1 MFSYFAQSIDK
12 VIPNNAVGIIGK
24 VEPGLCRDLAKGR
37 ELSGRCGPVSEK
49 SLALAFHTGCYNWF
63 VVPFWY
69 GVFIP
74 LDGQERSVAKTSDKP
89 EQDPDTPST
98 SDAGGEHGAQA
109 ASQPTPQRVQVEIDD
124 SKALALYA
132 NFCRVTG
139 TPEELIIDFGLNP
152 QPFGM
157 PTHPIPVTQRIITNF
172 YTAKRMLH
180 ALQLTIQR
188 HEATFGVL
196 ETDVQKRVR
205 AGQAR
210 G

>member
-1 MFSYFAQSIDK
+1 M
-12 VIPNNAVGIIGK
+12 
-24 VEPGLCRDLAKGR
+24 AK
-37 ELSGRCGPVSEK
+37 
-49 SLALAFHTGCYNWF
+49 
-63 VVPFWY
+63 
-69 GVFIP
+69 
-74 LDGQERSVAKTSDKP
+74 SDKP
-89 EQDPDTPST
+89 EETPALPPT
-98 SDAGGEHGAQA
+98 PEKGDGPGAQ
-109 ASQPTPQRVQVEIDD
+109 TPPQQQRVQVEIDD
-124 SKALALYA
+124 SKAMALYA

-205 AGQAR
+205 QAPPGQQQQAR
-210 G
+210 SG